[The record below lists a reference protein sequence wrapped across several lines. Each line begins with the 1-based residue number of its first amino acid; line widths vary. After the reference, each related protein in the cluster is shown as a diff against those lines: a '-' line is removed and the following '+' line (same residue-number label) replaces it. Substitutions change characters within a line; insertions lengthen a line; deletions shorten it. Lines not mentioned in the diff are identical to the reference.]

1 MHILVNGVRLF
12 FDVEGTRLVPD
23 GPVMREKPTL
33 LMLHGGPGSDHSI
46 YRPAYS
52 ALADIAQIVYLDHRG
67 NGRSEDGPR
76 ENWNLAQ
83 WGDDVR
89 AFCDVLGI
97 ASPIVLGASFGG
109 MVALAYAT
117 RHPGHAGKLV
127 LISTAA
133 AGGEYL
139 ERRVELFERFGGP
152 EVGALARRRFLELQ
166 GHPDQ
171 ASLDAWARLAIPLCT
186 RIPRDPDMARRAV
199 NRSEVLQWFTR
210 PGGESHSFNMFGDL
224 DRIQCPTL
232 VLGGE
237 DDPIHPIESQADI
250 AAALPAHL
258 VQFERFAN
266 CRHAVVTDAPE
277 RAVAVIRQFIAARLH
292 K

>member
-1 MHILVNGVRLF
+1 MHVRVNGVRLF
-12 FDVEGTRLVPD
+12 FDVEGAKLVPD
-23 GPVMREKPTL
+23 GPAMREKPTL
-33 LMLHGGPGSDHSI
+33 LLLHGGPGFDHSI
-46 YRPAYS
+46 YKPAYS
-52 ALADIAQIVYLDHRG
+52 ALADIAQIIYLDHRG
-67 NGRSEDGPR
+67 NGRSEDGAR
-76 ENWNLAQ
+76 ESWNLAQ

-97 ASPIVLGASFGG
+97 INPIVLGASFGG

-117 RHPGHAGKLV
+117 RHPAHPSKLV

-133 AGGEYL
+133 AGGSYR

-152 EVGALARRRFLELQ
+152 EVGALARRRFLEVE

-171 ASLDAWARLAIPLCT
+171 ASLDAWQRLAFPLYT
-186 RIPRDPDMARRAV
+186 RTPRDPEMARRAI
-199 NRSEVLQWFTR
+199 NRSEVLHWFVR
-210 PGGESHSFNMFGDL
+210 PGGESHRFDMFPDL
-224 DRIQCPTL
+224 CRIQCPTL

-250 AAALPAHL
+250 AAALPPHL

-266 CRHAVVTDAPE
+266 CRHAVIPDAPE
-277 RAVAVIRQFIAARLH
+277 RAMAVIRDFIERR
-292 K
+292 